1 MLESG
6 ATLGKYTII
15 RLLGKGGMGEV
26 YLAREPVLERE
37 VVLKLMNPGLEGV
50 RGALARFT
58 LEARAIASLSSP
70 NIVQIYEFNPS
81 GERPYIAMEYVRGCD
96 MSVYIGKHPQIDL
109 DTFRYLACQ
118 LFNGLRCAHAAG
130 IIHRDLK
137 PANILIDGENN
148 LKLTDFGLVR
158 SLHAEEGLTH
168 SGATVG
174 TVEYFP
180 PEVARGEKPGK
191 HSDVYSAAITLY
203 ELLTGRLPFT
213 RPENVLQLLQKIAKQ
228 PPPPPE
234 NFRQDL
240 PAGLRAWFAKCLAH
254 NIHERYQD
262 AREALRELQRLD
274 SRAHISRLPAG
285 ESPET
290 VELAPANNGAGAPQP
305 QQADNARTSAEA
317 VRLANS
323 DAREI
328 ITLAARFQR
337 QAQDCLDETRMLEI
351 AADLG
356 FDDDTARAAIAR
368 FKADKLR
375 RGRRRRTI
383 ALSALAAGA
392 MLAMGGGLWLAL
404 RAPAKLERQV
414 RHTSFTTTPAADWRE
429 SGLFCRAE
437 GQVLAID
444 YPTGTRVALRIGE
457 REQLVNSPGLLTPQN
472 TGAIF
477 VRAEGPAQD
486 TQIRLVLADRI
497 RIAALPFSGMA
508 DYAEACAD
516 VLATRLA
523 QSGYFTVV
531 ERVQVDRVLGNL
543 QLEQGSYFDPAT
555 AGEIGRLLGTEYLVQ
570 GTVQRADGMYRLSAR
585 RVEAATGRIAETVEV
600 SGHDLFALQDELA
613 RKLLERLKSAE
624 LAALTEERGS

>member
-6 ATLGKYTII
+6 ATLGKYTIL

-58 LEARAIASLSSP
+58 LEARAIASLNSP

-213 RPENVLQLLQKIAKQ
+213 RTENVLQLLQKIAKQ
-228 PPPPPE
+228 QPPPPE

-254 NIHERYQD
+254 NINERYQD
-262 AREALRELQRLD
+262 AGEALRELQRLD
-274 SRAHISRLPAG
+274 SRAHISRLPAE

-290 VELAPANNGAGAPQP
+290 VELAPGCTPANTAQKMQP
-305 QQADNARTSAEA
+305 ANASASAAA

-351 AADLG
+351 AAELG
-356 FDDDTARAAIAR
+356 FDEDTARAAIVR
-368 FKADKLR
+368 FKEEKLR
-375 RGRRRRTI
+375 RGRRRRII
-383 ALSALAAGA
+383 ALSALAAGVV
-392 MLAMGGGLWLAL
+392 LATGCGLWLAL

-414 RHTSFTTTPAADWRE
+414 TRESFATTPTADWRAT
-429 SGLFCRAE
+429 GLICRTGE
-437 GQVLAID
+437 QILAID
-444 YPTGTRVALRIGE
+444 YPTGARVALKIGE
-457 REQLVNSPGLLTPQN
+457 REHLVASPGLLAPQSA
-472 TGAIF
+472 GQIA
-477 VRAEGPAQD
+477 VSAEGAGQKS
-486 TQIRLVLADRI
+486 QVRLVLADKL
-497 RIAALPFSGMA
+497 RIAALPFNGLA
-508 DYAEACAD
+508 DYAEACGD

-531 ERVQVDRVLGNL
+531 ERVQVDKVLDNL

-555 AGEIGRLLGTEYLVQ
+555 AGEIGRMLGTEYLVQ
-570 GTVQRADGMYRLSAR
+570 GTVQRADNVYRLSAR
-585 RVEAATGRIAETVEV
+585 RVDAATGQIAETVEV
-600 SGHDLFALQDELA
+600 SGNDLFALQDELA
-613 RKLLERLKSAE
+613 QKLLERLKSAE
-624 LAALTEERGS
+624 LRTLTAEVGH